1 MQMMATAS
9 AVSSAIPAHLAGS
22 PPDSTATVDPTMS
35 EMEEVGPT
43 ATCLDVVNKA
53 KKSPP
58 AKQQ

>member
-1 MQMMATAS
+1 MAATAN
-9 AVSSAIPAHLAGS
+9 AVNPAISAHLDGS
-22 PPDSTATVDPTMS
+22 PPESTATVEPIMS